1 MTMQNYI
8 IITDT
13 GCDIAPETLK
23 QWEIPA
29 ESLTFKFDG
38 DDKEYFNSD
47 MDTKTFYEKM
57 RKGGV
62 AKTSAVNM
70 ERFRVLFERTLKE
83 GKDIL
88 YLGFSGG
95 LSTTYNSAR
104 IAANDLKDEYPDR
117 KIIVVDTLCASAGL
131 GLIVYLT
138 MQKKNEGATIEE
150 AAEYATGLIPNMDH
164 WVTVD
169 DLVYLKRGGRISPT
183 LAFVGNTLGLKPV
196 IHVDNEGKLVSVEK
210 IRGRKNA
217 IAFLAD
223 TYEKLA
229 LDKKNGT
236 VFISHADCEEDAK
249 QLIKILNDKYG
260 ATVTV
265 LTDIGPV
272 IGAHAGPGT
281 IALFFVGKER

>member
-1 MTMQNYI
+1 MENYI
-8 IITDT
+8 IFADT
-13 GCDIAPETLK
+13 GCDIQPSLLAE
-23 QWEIPA
+23 WGIP
-29 ESLTFKFDG
+29 SLDLTFKFDG
-38 DDKEYFNSD
+38 DDKDYLNAD
-47 MDTKTFYEKM
+47 MDVKTFYDKM

-70 ERFRVLFERTLKE
+70 ERFRVAFEEIVKG

-95 LSTTYNSAR
+95 LSATSNSAR
-104 IAANDLKDEYPDR
+104 LAADDLRDEYPDR
-117 KIIVVDTLCASAGL
+117 KIIIIDTLCASAGH

-138 MQKKNEGATIEE
+138 MEKKNAGASMEE
-150 AAEYATGLIPNMDH
+150 AAEYAKSLIYNIDH

-183 LAFVGNTLGLKPV
+183 VAFVGNTLGLKPV

-217 IAFLAD
+217 INHLA
-223 TYEKLA
+223 EKYASLA
-229 LDKKNGT
+229 LDKENGT
-236 VFISHADCEEDAK
+236 VFISHADCIEDANTLAAILK
-249 QLIKILNDKYG
+249 EKHGVEVKLITY
-260 ATVTV
+260 
-265 LTDIGPV
+265 IGPV

-281 IALFFVGKER
+281 LALFFVGKER

>member
-1 MTMQNYI
+1 MNNYTI
-8 IITDT
+8 FADT
-13 GCDIAPETLK
+13 GCDIQPDLLK
-23 QWEIPA
+23 EWGIP
-29 ESLTFKFDG
+29 SLDLTFKFDG
-38 DDKEYFNSD
+38 DEKEYLNAD
-47 MDTKTFYEKM
+47 MDVKTFYERM

-70 ERFRVLFERTLKE
+70 ERFRIAFEEILKQDS
-83 GKDIL
+83 DIL

-95 LSTTYNSAR
+95 LSTTSNSAR
-104 IAANDLKDEYPDR
+104 LAAEDLADSYPER
-117 KIIVVDTLCASAGL
+117 KIVVVDTLCASAGH

-138 MQKKNEGATIEE
+138 MEKKTAGATIEE
-150 AAEYATGLIPNMDH
+150 AAEYAKSLIQNIDH

-183 LAFVGNTLGLKPV
+183 VAFLGNTLGLKPV

-217 IAFLAD
+217 ITHLS
-223 TYEKLA
+223 EKYASLA

-236 VFISHADCEEDAK
+236 VFISHADCIEDA
-249 QLIKILNDKYG
+249 QLLADMLKENHGVEVKLITY
-260 ATVTV
+260 
-265 LTDIGPV
+265 IGPV

-281 IALFFVGKER
+281 LALFFVGKER